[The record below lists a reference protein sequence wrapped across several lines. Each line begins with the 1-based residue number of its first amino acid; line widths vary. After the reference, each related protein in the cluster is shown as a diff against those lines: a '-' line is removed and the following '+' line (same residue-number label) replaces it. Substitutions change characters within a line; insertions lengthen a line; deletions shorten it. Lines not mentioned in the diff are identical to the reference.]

1 VSGKSSTST
10 SGSRRSPKMRV
21 TAPRHE
27 LNRLRAVSGNNFSFD
42 IKQARA
48 DSKNKRNVQQAV
60 RGNSSTSTSGSRSSL
75 KMKVTAPQHELNQ
88 NTSNS
93 TSGSRR
99 SPKNESNCTSTWVKS
114 LNSCQW
120 KEFLL
125 RHQTR
130 TCRVRKYKQ
139 LHSNTCK
146 FAHPEKVFTSTS
158 ISKHLKSQNTISCT
172 STSVKLL
179 TSFLQKNLLWH

>member
-1 VSGKSSTST
+1 MSGKSSTST
-10 SGSRRSPKMRV
+10 SGSRRIPKMRV

-27 LNRLRAVSGNNFSFD
+27 LNRLRAVSGNNFTFD

-48 DSKNKRNVQQAV
+48 DSKNKKNVQQAV

-99 SPKNESNCTSTWVKS
+99 SPKNESNCTST
-114 LNSCQW
+114 
-120 KEFLL
+120 
-125 RHQTR
+125 
-130 TCRVRKYKQ
+130 
-139 LHSNTCK
+139 
-146 FAHPEKVFTSTS
+146 
-158 ISKHLKSQNTISCT
+158 
-172 STSVKLL
+172 
-179 TSFLQKNLLWH
+179 